1 MKMVTVSQAKSQLSA
16 CIKSAEEGEQVV
28 IMRGSK
34 PAVLLRP
41 ITEQDLNLSPE
52 LSLTALAAFED
63 EIALDRRKGS
73 LRKLGDDPA
82 AAVASLRRSR
92 SKTR

>member
-16 CIKSAEEGEQVV
+16 YIKSAELGEQVV

-41 ITEQDLNLSPE
+41 VSEKDLNLTPE
-52 LSLTALAAFED
+52 LSLSTLTAFEG
-63 EIALDRRKGS
+63 EIIHDRKNGS
-73 LRKLGDDPA
+73 LRKLGNDPVE
-82 AAVASLRRSR
+82 AVTALNRRRSKPR
-92 SKTR
+92 